1 MPEVAR
7 NLIAT
12 RRYSL
17 YTLRVG
23 HIALLARVCVNI
35 RNSYVRWHNYAHPEE
50 RQNGTQKNSQ
60 AIGLQN
66 NEATVRWLYDHHFA
80 AVAGDT
86 VAFEAWPPPME
97 TGKRIVKRDIAW
109 DILLT
114 STFYFAGWCLRM

>member
-7 NLIAT
+7 NVITT
-12 RRYSL
+12 RRHSL

-23 HIALLARVCVNI
+23 RLDLLTRVYI
-35 RNSYVRWHNYAHPEE
+35 NSSNRYVRWHNYAHPEE

-97 TGKRIVKRDIAW
+97 TGKESVKRDITT
-109 DILLT
+109 L
-114 STFYFAGWCLRM
+114 C

>member
-1 MPEVAR
+1 MSDVAR
-7 NLIAT
+7 DLVAT
-12 RRYSL
+12 GRHSL

-23 HIALLARVCVNI
+23 RLDLLTRVCVNSS
-35 RNSYVRWHNYAHPEE
+35 NSYVRWHNYAHPEE

-97 TGKRIVKRDIAW
+97 TGV
-109 DILLT
+109 
-114 STFYFAGWCLRM
+114 

>member
-1 MPEVAR
+1 MSEVAR
-7 NLIAT
+7 NIIAT

-17 YTLRVG
+17 YSLRVG
-23 HIALLARVCVNI
+23 RLGHLARVCTDST
-35 RNSYVRWHNYAHPEE
+35 NSYVRWHNYAHPEE

-97 TGKRIVKRDIAW
+97 TGKEFVKRDIAC
-109 DILLT
+109 DSLLT
-114 STFYFAGWCLRM
+114 

>member
-1 MPEVAR
+1 MLEVAR
-7 NLIAT
+7 NYIAT

-17 YTLRVG
+17 YTLRVSRLD
-23 HIALLARVCVNI
+23 HLTRVCVNSSN
-35 RNSYVRWHNYAHPEE
+35 RYVRWHDYAHPEE

-66 NEATVRWLYDHHFA
+66 NEATVRWLYDNHFA

-97 TGKRIVKRDIAW
+97 TGKDFVMIDSVSYT
-109 DILLT
+109 LLT
-114 STFYFAGWCLRM
+114 

>member
-7 NLIAT
+7 NLVAT
-12 RRYSL
+12 RRHSL
-17 YTLRVG
+17 YTLWVSRLG
-23 HIALLARVCVNI
+23 LLARVYVNGL
-35 RNSYVRWHNYAHPEE
+35 NSYVRWHNYAHPEE

-97 TGKRIVKRDIAW
+97 TGKRLVIRDSVCYK
-109 DILLT
+109 LLT
-114 STFYFAGWCLRM
+114 